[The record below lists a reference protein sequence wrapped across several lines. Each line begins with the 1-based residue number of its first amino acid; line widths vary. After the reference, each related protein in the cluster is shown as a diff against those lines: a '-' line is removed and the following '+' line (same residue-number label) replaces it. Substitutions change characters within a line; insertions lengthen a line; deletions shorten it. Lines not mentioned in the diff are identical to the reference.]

1 MDLRENL
8 DEFTDYAARAR
19 PGLRR
24 EAFRLCGDW
33 YEADDIVQE
42 TLWRIYRRWGALA
55 RRSEIAAYTRRAL
68 LHVFLAERRHHRWR
82 NEITQPHPEPQGS
95 VKQPDI
101 VMRELLRNA
110 LDRLGP
116 RQRTVV
122 ILRYCEDLSTPQV
135 AAILGIS
142 TGTVASQTHRALR
155 ILRTALEGAR

>member
-1 MDLRENL
+1 MDTRDDA
-8 DEFTDYAARAR
+8 DEFTDYATRAR

-33 YEADDIVQE
+33 HEADDLAQE

-55 RRSEIAAYTRRAL
+55 RRGELAAYTRRAL
-68 LHVFLAERRHHRWR
+68 LHVFLGERRHHRWR
-82 NEITQPHPEPQGS
+82 QEITQPHPEPHGS
-95 VKQPDI
+95 VTQPDI
-101 VMRELLRNA
+101 VEREALRNA

-135 AAILGIS
+135 AALLHIS
-142 TGTVASQTHRALR
+142 PGTVASQTHRALR
-155 ILRTALEGAR
+155 TLRIALDGAR